1 MKRILITLLLGVAA
15 VTTAQAGG
23 ISLGST
29 RIIYPQGTRQ
39 IEVPVRN
46 TSDKST
52 FLVQSWVENAEGNK
66 VNDFFVTPP
75 IYLSAPKNE
84 HKLRLMYTGGQ
95 LPADRESLYFFNGK
109 AIPSVDKKSA
119 EGKNILVVAA
129 TTRIKLFYRPE
140 GLSPAYDKA
149 VESLRFKRAGS
160 AVKMI
165 NPTPYYISFNE
176 LKVAGKKIDKPV
188 MLPPKSETVENLNSP
203 VSGGKVTVTVINDF
217 GAISSPLTF
226 NIE

>member
-1 MKRILITLLLGVAA
+1 MKRILITLILGVAA
-15 VTTAQAGG
+15 VTNAQAGG

-52 FLVQSWVENAEGNK
+52 FLVQSWVENAAGNK
-66 VNDFFVTPP
+66 INDFFVTPP

-84 HKLRLMYTGGQ
+84 HKLRLMYTGGE
-95 LPADRESLYFFNGK
+95 LPTDRESLFYFNGK
-109 AIPSVDKKSA
+109 AIPSVDKESA

-140 GLSPAYDKA
+140 GLSPAYDVA
-149 VESLRFKRAGS
+149 VKNMRFKRAGA

-165 NPTPYYISFNE
+165 NPTPYYVSFNE
-176 LKVAGKKIDKPV
+176 LKIAGKKIDKPV
-188 MLPPKSETVENLNSP
+188 MLPPKSEVVETLGSP
-203 VSGGKVTVTVINDF
+203 VSGGKVIVTVINDF
-217 GAISSPLTF
+217 GAISDPLSF
-226 NIE
+226 DIE